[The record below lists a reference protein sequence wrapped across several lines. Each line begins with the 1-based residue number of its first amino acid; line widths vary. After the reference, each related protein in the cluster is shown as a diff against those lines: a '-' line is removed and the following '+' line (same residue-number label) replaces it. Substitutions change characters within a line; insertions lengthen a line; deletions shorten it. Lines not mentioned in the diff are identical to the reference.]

1 MYQSHLATMSN
12 LWVLKEGD
20 NDEEEDEKHEKLRDD
35 NDNRIND
42 LAKVKLASP
51 KFVFE
56 FLTC

>member
-1 MYQSHLATMSN
+1 MSN

-35 NDNRIND
+35 NDDRIND

-51 KFVFE
+51 NFFFE